1 MRLNR
6 RGLLGGCAYCLAVG
20 LMGCEQTGG
29 QRVAPGHRPSL
40 ATDEGAL
47 WHAMDKA
54 EGELKR
60 SRFTIRDEALN
71 GYVGGIVERLAD
83 THGKDVRVYLTRTAH
98 FNATMA
104 PNGMMQV
111 WSGLLLRSRNEAQLA
126 AVLGHE
132 IGHYLHQHSLQNF
145 RTVRNTADVLQFL
158 SIGLALAGVGAAGSF
173 AQLIAVASLFAYN
186 REQER
191 EADKVGLELMTKAG
205 YAPLEAAAVWE
216 QIIAET
222 NVDPNKKSRDV
233 FFATH
238 PDPEE
243 RMTALRQQATAQPG
257 TGAEPHAERFRL
269 AMKGFRGQFLQDELR
284 LRQPER
290 TLIVLD
296 RLAVDGQRDVELL
309 FYEGEVYRLRDADGD
324 RPKARAAYERA
335 IGAGTPTEAAPP
347 EAWRGL
353 GMLAQRD
360 GDKAAARAAFE
371 RYLQL
376 KPDASD
382 REIVRSYLTGA

>member
-1 MRLNR
+1 MRAAQMNR
-6 RGLLGGCAYCLAVG
+6 RGLLRGCAYCLALGLVG
-20 LMGCEQTGG
+20 CAETGG

-54 EGELKR
+54 EGEIKR

-71 GYVGGIVERLAD
+71 GYVRGIVDRLAD
-83 THGKDVRVYLTRTAH
+83 AHGKDIRVYLTRTAH
-98 FNATMA
+98 FNASMA

-111 WSGLLLRSRNEAQLA
+111 WSGLLLRARNEAQVA
-126 AVLGHE
+126 AVIGHE
-132 IGHYLHQHSLQNF
+132 IGHYLHQHSLQKF
-145 RTVRNTADVLQFL
+145 RAARNTADVLQFL

-173 AQLIAVASLFAYN
+173 AQLIAVAGLFAYD

-191 EADKVGLELMTKAG
+191 EADTVGLELMTKAG

-222 NVDPNKKSRDV
+222 NADPNRKSRDV

-243 RMTALRQQATAQPG
+243 RMTTLRQQAAAQPG
-257 TGAEPHAERFRL
+257 TGTDAHAERFRQAL
-269 AMKGFRGQFLQDELR
+269 KGFRTQFLQDELR

-296 RLAVDGQRDVELL
+296 RLAVEGQRDGELS
-309 FYEGEVYRLRDADGD
+309 FCEGEVYRLRDAEGD
-324 RPKARAAYERA
+324 RPKARIAYERA
-335 IGAGTPTEAAPP
+335 IGTGDAPP

-371 RYLQL
+371 QYLQL

>member
-1 MRLNR
+1 MKLGGINR
-6 RGLLGGCAYCLAVG
+6 RGLLRGCAYCLALGV
-20 LMGCEQTGG
+20 LGCEQTSG

-54 EGELKR
+54 EAEIQR

-71 GYVGGIVERLAD
+71 GYVRGIVDRLAD
-83 THGKDVRVYLTRTAH
+83 AHGKDIRVYLTRTAY
-98 FNATMA
+98 FNASMA

-111 WSGLLLRSRNEAQLA
+111 WSGMLLRSRNEAQAA
-126 AVLGHE
+126 AVIGHE

-145 RTVRNTADVLQFL
+145 RRVRNTADVLQFL
-158 SIGLALAGVGAAGSF
+158 GIGLALAGVGAAGSL
-173 AQLIAVASLFAYN
+173 AQLIAIASLFSYN

-191 EADKVGLELMTKAG
+191 EADTVGLELMTKAG

-243 RMTALRQQATAQPG
+243 RMTALRQQAAAQPAAA
-257 TGAEPHAERFRL
+257 AEAHAERYRQAL
-269 AMKGFRGQFLQDELR
+269 KGFRSQFLQDELR

-296 RLAVDGQRDVELL
+296 RLAVEGQRDAELL
-309 FYEGEVYRLRDADGD
+309 FCEGEVYRLRDGDGD

-335 IGAGTPTEAAPP
+335 IGAGDAPP

-371 RYLQL
+371 QYLKL
-376 KPDASD
+376 RPDASD
-382 REIVRSYLTGA
+382 REIVRSYMAGA